1 MLSRPAPL
9 SGKPYNNSMLGRED
23 IEAPIYTPRLGS
35 TAGFLDSHSSP
46 RRASHAFSGNPYA
59 TIHLDPRT
67 KQVSNAFARIGRV
80 ERMIRQQ
87 KMELQVQL
95 PEEEWPADTHSLRP
109 QFKVRTS
116 KQRARRDKEEAE
128 SPHRLHLQNL
138 SLECSPSEPAAVGE
152 DRGRSFQ

>member
-1 MLSRPAPL
+1 
-9 SGKPYNNSMLGRED
+9 MLGSRERD
-23 IEAPIYTPRLGS
+23 ATNPRIGS
-35 TAGFLDSHSSP
+35 TAGFLNARSSP
-46 RRASHAFSGNPYA
+46 RRASHAFSDPYA
-59 TIHLDPRT
+59 TVQLDGRT

-116 KQRARRDKEEAE
+116 KQHSRKGRA
-128 SPHRLHLQNL
+128 
-138 SLECSPSEPAAVGE
+138 
-152 DRGRSFQ
+152 

>member
-1 MLSRPAPL
+1 MASQPAPL
-9 SGKPYNNSMLGRED
+9 SGKAYNNSMLGSRERD
-23 IEAPIYTPRLGS
+23 ATSPRIGS
-35 TAGFLDSHSSP
+35 TAGFLNARSSP
-46 RRASHAFSGNPYA
+46 RRANHVFSGSPYA
-59 TIHLDPRT
+59 TVQLDGRARL
-67 KQVSNAFARIGRV
+67 VSNAFARIGRV

-95 PEEEWPADTHSLRP
+95 PEEESPADTHSLRP

-116 KQRARRDKEEAE
+116 KQHSRKGREEAG

-138 SLECSPSEPAAVGE
+138 SLECSPSESTAANE